1 MMPRASTAPSVV
13 LPLAAAQSMSA
24 SNTSLL
30 SQVFDTPPLLFQSAQ
45 ESQQQLACIP
55 IQFTDPSRNL
65 PSVGRSSRV
74 SRGSRAE
81 QIPVYDTALYQ
92 ARFAA
97 LCTGTLSKS
106 QMEHTGKCYLEDLCD
121 AMGIHYKR
129 SRPGGRGGDTKPLLY
144 EKLLLWVSALSII
157 NAYQCSCPSDER
169 KQQSG
174 IKTATTCTRQ
184 INYGRSS

>member
-30 SQVFDTPPLLFQSAQ
+30 SQVFYTPPLSFQSAQ

-65 PSVGRSSRV
+65 PSVGGSSCV

-106 QMEHTGKCYLEDLCD
+106 QMEHTGKRYLEDLCD
-121 AMGIHYKR
+121 AMGIHYER
-129 SRPGGRGGDTKPLLY
+129 SGPGGRGGGTPNHCYTK
-144 EKLLLWVSALSII
+144 
-157 NAYQCSCPSDER
+157 
-169 KQQSG
+169 
-174 IKTATTCTRQ
+174 
-184 INYGRSS
+184 NYCFG